1 MDQHYY
7 NKPNM
12 FVYRLTQ
19 CASAVAEK
27 LFFRRKYMRNELK
40 GKKGPIVVIANHQA
54 QLDFINLIGATRE
67 PMSFVISSSFYRT
80 MPVKKMMDRI
90 GVIPKQQFQTSLKDI
105 HAMKAVIDEGK
116 ILVIYPAGLMC
127 EDGLSTPV
135 PEATCR
141 FIQWLH
147 ADVYM
152 AKTYG
157 TYFCTPKWSK
167 KRRRGRTYLDIY
179 KLFSKEELSTLP
191 PEELHSRLDE
201 ALLFDAYREQEE
213 LKVRY
218 KGGDNVEGLEN
229 VLYVCPN
236 CGQEFTMTT
245 KGSTISC
252 TSCGFTE
259 ECDEYGFLHKK
270 SDTGAEIRYVSDW
283 SRKIYL
289 DLKERI
295 ERGEE
300 ITLTSATKFM
310 TVDDEKN
317 KFVESGEGTLT
328 YREGHLYLS
337 GKLGGEDFD
346 LDASACSFASLPFK
360 PGKHIEV
367 QCGNDIYRCVLEDGK
382 LAMKFINLIKIN
394 YERLQASHAH
404 N

>member
-1 MDQHYY
+1 MDQQYY
-7 NKPNM
+7 KKPNM
-12 FVYRLTQ
+12 FIYRLTQ

-54 QLDFINLIGATRE
+54 QLDFINLIGATNE

-80 MPVKKMMDRI
+80 MPVKKMMDKI

-167 KRRRGRTYLDIY
+167 KRRRGRTYLDLY
-179 KLFSKEELSTLP
+179 KLFSKEELETLP
-191 PEELHSRLDE
+191 SEQLHSRMDE

-236 CGQEFTMTT
+236 CGQEFTMTAS
-245 KGSTISC
+245 GSTISC
-252 TSCGFTE
+252 TECGFSE

-270 SDTGAEIRYVSDW
+270 SDTGTEIRYVSDW
-283 SRKIYL
+283 SRKIYS

-295 ERGEE
+295 ESGEE

-310 TVDDEKN
+310 TVDEKKN

-328 YREGHLYLS
+328 YRDGHLYLS
-337 GKLGGEDFD
+337 GKLKDEDFE
-346 LDASACSFASLPFK
+346 LDVSAGCFASLPFK

-367 QCGNDIYRCVLEDGK
+367 QHGNDIYRCALENGK

-394 YERLQASHAH
+394 HELLQATHAH